1 MKLYKLNAQAIKKA
15 LKNYGIKV
23 LRCRMGKGSM
33 KSALSIVIKEEYSA
47 DTLAFFNEF
56 GIVGGTGKAHKK
68 AYASNGIA
76 QFTCFMSEDMYNELN
91 A

>member
-23 LRCRMGKGSM
+23 LRCRMGAGSM
-33 KSALSIVIKEEYSA
+33 KNALSIVIKEEYSA

-56 GIVGGTGKAHKK
+56 GIVGSTGKAHR
-68 AYASNGIA
+68 ACAFNGVA
-76 QFTCFMSEDMYNELN
+76 QFTCFMSEQMYNELN

>member
-33 KSALSIVIKEEYSA
+33 KNALSIVIKEEYSA

-56 GIVGGTGKAHKK
+56 GIVGSTGKAHKPNFF
-68 AYASNGIA
+68 NGIA

>member
-15 LKNYGIKV
+15 LKSHGIKV
-23 LRCRMGKGSM
+23 LRCRLGKGSI
-33 KSALSIVIKEEYSA
+33 KNALSIVIKEEYAA

-56 GIVGGTGKAHKK
+56 GIVGSTGKAYRK
-68 AYASNGIA
+68 AHAFNGVA
-76 QFTCFMSEDMYNELN
+76 QFTCFMSEQMYNELN